1 MGNVQ
6 FIQLTP
12 QELAE
17 MISKEV
23 SSSLEVQLSELL
35 NSSVG
40 KEEKEYLSRK
50 EVSEYLGV
58 SYSCIRDWMKR
69 GILSPYKIGNRT
81 FFQFKEIKETLLKSK
96 EYKRAR
102 FPKLAPF
109 LIPYFVTVNSNKY
122 TAIYSF

>member
-50 EVSEYLGV
+50 EVSEYLGI
-58 SYSCIRDWMKR
+58 SYSCIHDWMKR

-96 EYKRAR
+96 E
-102 FPKLAPF
+102 
-109 LIPYFVTVNSNKY
+109 
-122 TAIYSF
+122 